1 MDPSSSLQRRSAQ
14 RDGFRWRDVDA
25 FLFDIDGTLLNSRDG
40 VHYHAF
46 HNAVREIFGVSSK
59 IDGVP
64 VHGNTDIGI
73 LRAVLERENVTADEI
88 ARRMPQ
94 MLAHM
99 CEEVQRNAAEM
110 RPEVCPSVAELVAEL
125 NGAGKLL
132 GIVSGNLE
140 TIGWLKLEASG
151 LRRYFSIG
159 SFSDRNEKREDI
171 FRYALGEVRRRLG
184 DGARVCIVG
193 DTPADIR
200 AARAADTPVIAVATG
215 IYSVEQLAAEGPDVC
230 VSCCTELLGQVRN
243 CGTAELPNLDTI

>member
-1 MDPSSSLQRRSAQ
+1 MDPTSSVEKRHAERET
-14 RDGFRWRDVDA
+14 FPWRDADA
-25 FLFDIDGTLLNSRDG
+25 FLFDIDGTILNSRDG

-46 HNAVREIFGVSSK
+46 HNAVREIFGVNSK

-73 LRAVLERENVTADEI
+73 LRAVLERESVPAEEI

-99 CEEVQRNAAEM
+99 CDEVRRNASEM

-125 NGAGKLL
+125 HGAGKLL

-151 LRRYFSIG
+151 LRRYFSLG

-171 FRYALGEVRRRLG
+171 FRYAVGEVRKRLG
-184 DGARVCIVG
+184 DDARACIVG

-200 AARAADTPVIAVATG
+200 AARAAGAPVIAVGTG
-215 IYSVEQLAAEGPDVC
+215 IYNVEQLGALEPDVC
-230 VSCCTELLGQVRN
+230 VSCCTELLGEVRN
-243 CGTAELPNLDTI
+243 CRI